1 LLGFSRA
8 REITYGDRTYFRLT
22 GRNSEEGVVVN
33 LFSIVLFLHLAG
45 ALALFIAY
53 GIEWTASALFRN
65 ANSIEQVRA
74 WLRVFKVSPPL
85 SGNGLGVVLLSGGYL
100 ASLTG
105 AMKQGWIPATLL
117 AIFLALAVGFAMILP
132 RMKRIRAALPAGP
145 AANDPL
151 PAPLRAQLSDP
162 VLLTAIRVRF
172 MTAVGIVYL
181 MAAKMPFIP
190 SLVALV
196 IAIALGI
203 LLSISTWNRPQI
215 APTSS

>member
-1 LLGFSRA
+1 
-8 REITYGDRTYFRLT
+8 
-22 GRNSEEGVVVN
+22 VN
-33 LFSIVLFLHLAG
+33 IFSIVLFLHLAG

-53 GIEWTASALFRN
+53 GIEWTASSLFRN
-65 ANSIEQVRA
+65 ANSIEQLRA

-85 SGNGLGVVLLSGGYL
+85 SGIGLGVVLLSGGYL

-132 RMKRIRAALPAGP
+132 RMKRIRAALPAGATDP
-145 AANDPL
+145 TGSVPL

-172 MTAVGIVYL
+172 LIASGIVYL
-181 MAAKMPFIP
+181 MAAKMPFVP
-190 SLVALV
+190 SLITLV
-196 IAIALGI
+196 IAIAIGF
-203 LLSISTWNRPQI
+203 LLSISTWSRPQT
-215 APTSS
+215 APTTS